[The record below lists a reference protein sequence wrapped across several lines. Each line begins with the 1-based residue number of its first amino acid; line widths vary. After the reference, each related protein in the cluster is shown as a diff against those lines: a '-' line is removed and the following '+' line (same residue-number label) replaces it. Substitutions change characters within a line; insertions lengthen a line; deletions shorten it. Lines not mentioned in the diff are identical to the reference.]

1 MGEEREEAH
10 RLSETTAGGRCG
22 ATVETAQ
29 EYSFDVARRTSI
41 LEGAITNYHTD
52 ATRRRKDKVTLG
64 DGLCPSL
71 GVKDAFRCPSYVGLG
86 LGPNF

>member
-41 LEGAITNYHTD
+41 LEGAITY
-52 ATRRRKDKVTLG
+52 
-64 DGLCPSL
+64 
-71 GVKDAFRCPSYVGLG
+71 RCHEAKKR
-86 LGPNF
+86 